1 MTLTTCCKL
10 TFILIK
16 TIFYLIFDRSEF
28 LPEDLQNFYFLSYNV
43 TLDIQAMVA
52 TKFLQ
57 TLRNLEEVFETSST
71 NGNCNLDHK
80 TNFLFILLSSSD
92 DLLGNSSARP
102 F

>member
-16 TIFYLIFDRSEF
+16 TIFYLIFDRSEL
-28 LPEDLQNFYFLSYNV
+28 LPEDLQNFYFLSFNV

-57 TLRNLEEVFETSST
+57 TLRNLEEVFETPST
-71 NGNCNLDHK
+71 NGNCNFSK
-80 TNFLFILLSSSD
+80 KALS
-92 DLLGNSSARP
+92 
-102 F
+102 